1 MKKII
6 LITILFL
13 ILILGCTQN
22 NDVVSEKL
30 TKCIASKSTVYI
42 SNSCSACLRQQS
54 FFGDNAKYLNEID
67 CTILPQECNKVD
79 IIKVPTWIINDE
91 MYVGVKSIDELKELT
106 GCYNGS

>member
-22 NDVVSEKL
+22 NTNVSEKL
-30 TKCIASKSTVYI
+30 TKCIASKSTLYV
-42 SNSCSACLRQQS
+42 STGCSACLRQES
-54 FFGDNAKYLNEID
+54 FFGDNAEYLKIVD

-79 IIKVPTWIINDE
+79 IIRVPTWIINDE

-106 GCYNGS
+106 GCEDGS